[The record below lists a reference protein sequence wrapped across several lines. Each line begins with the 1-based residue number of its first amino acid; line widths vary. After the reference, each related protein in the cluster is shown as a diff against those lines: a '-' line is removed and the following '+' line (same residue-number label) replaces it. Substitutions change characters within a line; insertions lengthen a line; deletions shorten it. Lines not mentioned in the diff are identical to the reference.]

1 MLNAVRVLAASAV
14 VALVGALFAP
24 AALAQTAGDV
34 EQRDHL
40 IADQENL
47 LNAYRCLFDV
57 DTELVPGGCP
67 TPDVVVPGPAPANPT
82 QNDIDVRDGLIQNQ
96 EALLNVYRCRFDVD
110 TEIVPGG
117 CVDGAPVSESDPT
130 TMPATDRV
138 ALMALYEATGGADW
152 LKSDNW
158 GSGAPIGEWHGVF
171 VDDRERVTLL
181 ILSDNNLRG
190 EIPPELGDLSELTNL
205 YLSDNQLS
213 GAIPPELGNLTNL
226 EALFLSGNQLS
237 GPIPPE
243 LGNLT
248 NLGALHLQNNQLSGT
263 VPPELGNLPDVFWV
277 FLWGN
282 QVIGC
287 SPTLP
292 DNALVI
298 VNSPSPGAVLE
309 SGFEATGCSRT
320 FESNVQWRLLGRSG
334 EELASGHTS
343 GGGVEGPAPFRFTA
357 DFDETERQLAYLEVF
372 EEDASGG
379 EGYPPPRVIV
389 PVIIGTGDPVSGC
402 DATLPDNA
410 LVIVNSPTP
419 SAEFERE
426 IDVAGCSRTFE
437 SNVQWRLLGRSG
449 EELASGH
456 TSGGGV
462 EGPAPFQFTV
472 DLPEVKRQVAHL
484 EVFEEDVSEGQGFPP
499 PRAIVPIVIGFYM
512 QG

>member
-1 MLNAVRVLAASAV
+1 MLKSVGVVAVAAV
-14 VALVGALFAP
+14 VTLVAALFAP
-24 AALAQTAGDV
+24 AVLAQTVGDV
-34 EQRDHL
+34 EQRDKV
-40 IADQENL
+40 IASQENS
-47 LNAYRCLFDV
+47 LNAYRCLFGV

-67 TPDVVVPGPAPANPT
+67 TPDTVVPGPAPANPT
-82 QNDIDVRDGLIQNQ
+82 QNDVDVREGLIQDQ
-96 EALLNVYRCRFDVD
+96 AALLNVYRCRFDVD
-110 TEIVPGG
+110 TETVSGG
-117 CVDGAPVSESDPT
+117 CVDGAPAPESDPAYT
-130 TMPATDRV
+130 PETDRL
-138 ALMALYEATGGADW
+138 ALVALYEATGGADW

-171 VDDRERVTLL
+171 VDDDSGRVTLL
-181 ILSDNNLRG
+181 GLSDNNLRG
-190 EIPPELGDLSELTNL
+190 EIPPELGNLSELTSL
-205 YLSDNQLS
+205 SLSDNQLSGAIPPEMGNLAKLETAFLSGNQLS

-226 EALFLSGNQLS
+226 V
-237 GPIPPE
+237 
-243 LGNLT
+243 
-248 NLGALHLQNNQLSGT
+248 ALHLQNNQLSGA
-263 VPPELGNLPDVFWV
+263 VPAELGNLTDAFWV
-277 FLWGN
+277 YVWGN

-298 VNSPSPGAVLE
+298 VNSPSPGAVLKT
-309 SGFEATGCSRT
+309 GFEASGCSST

-343 GGGVEGPAPFRFTA
+343 GGGVEGPAPFQFTV

-372 EEDASGG
+372 EEDVSDG
-379 EGYPPPRVIV
+379 EGYPPPRVVV

-410 LVIVNSPTP
+410 LVIVNSPVA
-419 SAEFERE
+419 SAAFERE
-426 IDVAGCSRTFE
+426 IDVTGCSSTFE

-472 DLPEVKRQVAHL
+472 DLPEVKRQVALL
-484 EVFEEDVSEGQGFPP
+484 EVYEEDVSEGQGYPP
-499 PRAIVPIVIGFYM
+499 PRAVVPVIIGFYI
-512 QG
+512 

>member
-1 MLNAVRVLAASAV
+1 MFNAVRVLAASAV

-24 AALAQTAGDV
+24 VALAQTVGDV
-34 EQRDHL
+34 ELRDRL
-40 IADQENL
+40 IADQENS
-47 LNAYRCLFDV
+47 LNVYRCLFGV

-67 TPDVVVPGPAPANPT
+67 TPDVVVPGPAPANAT
-82 QNDIDVRDGLIQNQ
+82 QNDIDVRDGLIQDQ
-96 EALLNVYRCRFDVD
+96 AALLSVYRCLFDVD
-110 TEIVPGG
+110 TEEVPGG
-117 CVDGAPVSESDPT
+117 CIGGAPASESDPT
-130 TMPATDRV
+130 TMPETDRV
-138 ALMALYEATGGADW
+138 ALMALYEATGGANW
-152 LKSDNW
+152 LNGDNW
-158 GSGAPIGEWHGVF
+158 GSGAPIGEWHGVS
-171 VDDRERVTLL
+171 VDDRGRVTLL

-190 EIPPELGDLSELTNL
+190 EIPPELG
-205 YLSDNQLS
+205 
-213 GAIPPELGNLTNL
+213 NLTNL
-226 EALFLSGNQLS
+226 R
-237 GPIPPE
+237 
-243 LGNLT
+243 
-248 NLGALHLQNNQLSGT
+248 ALHLQNNQLSGA
-263 VPPELGNLPDVFWV
+263 VPAELGNLPDVFWV

-292 DNALVI
+292 DNALVL

-309 SGFEATGCSRT
+309 SGFEASGCSRT

-343 GGGVEGPAPFRFTA
+343 GGGVVGPAPFRFTV

-379 EGYPPPRVIV
+379 EGYPPPRVVV

-402 DATLPDNA
+402 DATLPDNP
-410 LVIVNSPTP
+410 LVIVNSPTA

-426 IDVAGCSRTFE
+426 IDVTGCSRTFE

-449 EELASGH
+449 EELARGH
-456 TSGGGV
+456 TSGGGI

-472 DLPEVKRQVAHL
+472 DLPEVKRQVAYL
-484 EVFEEDVSEGQGFPP
+484 EVFEEDVSEGEGYPP
-499 PRAIVPIVIGFYM
+499 PRAVVPVIIGFYM